1 MLFSWLL
8 FLFLF
13 AFISRRIYNF
23 CYMRNLTNETVW
35 GITNYFSFEGKVLEI
50 LGEHSG
56 HINDTFHVVTDK
68 RRYILQ
74 RLNHNIFKDP
84 EAVMSNIEAV
94 SAALVAKIKERGG
107 APERECLMLVN
118 TKDGKKLHYDE
129 CGDPWRAFVEVE
141 DCRTLLYS
149 EDPDIV
155 FEDGKTLG
163 RFENDLKDFDA
174 SKLKETIP
182 HFHDTKSRYRDFEEA
197 KKKDAAGR
205 LESIKEVI
213 ARIES
218 YKEYAED
225 YKGLELHV
233 THNDP
238 KIPNVLFEKDE
249 KKALCLIDFDT
260 IMPGYVPDDVGD
272 ALRSSASKT
281 DEDEPDLSK
290 VGVNID
296 LFCAFMKGYLIEAN
310 SMLDEKTKKYLV
322 YGYLKMTYELV
333 LRFMGDYLNGDTY
346 FHFAYPEH
354 NKVRALCQL
363 TLFEDILAHRDELEE
378 YVKNL

>member
-1 MLFSWLL
+1 
-8 FLFLF
+8 
-13 AFISRRIYNF
+13 
-23 CYMRNLTNETVW
+23 MRNLIDKTVLETAQ
-35 GITNYFSFEGKVLEI
+35 YFDFEGKALEI

-84 EAVMSNIEAV
+84 EAVMSNIDAV
-94 SAALVAKIKERGG
+94 SDALIEKIKARGG
-107 APERECLMLVN
+107 VPERECLMLVR
-118 TKDGKKLHYDE
+118 TKDGKKMHYDE
-129 CGDPWRAFVEVE
+129 CGDPWRAFIEVA

-155 FEDGKTLG
+155 YQDRKTLG
-163 RFENDLKDFDA
+163 RFENDLKDFPA

-182 HFHDTKSRYRDFEEA
+182 HFHDTKSRYRDFIAA
-197 KKKDAAGR
+197 KENDAAHR
-205 LESIKEVI
+205 LEPIKDII

-225 YKGLELHV
+225 YEGLELHV

-238 KIPNVLFEKDE
+238 KIPNVLFEKEE

-260 IMPGYVPDDVGD
+260 IMPGYIPDDVGD

-296 LFCAFMKGYLIEAN
+296 LFHSFMKGYLSEAK

-346 FHFAYPEH
+346 FKVAYPEH

-363 TLFEDILAHRDELEE
+363 ALFEDILRHRDELEE
-378 YVKNL
+378 YVSTL